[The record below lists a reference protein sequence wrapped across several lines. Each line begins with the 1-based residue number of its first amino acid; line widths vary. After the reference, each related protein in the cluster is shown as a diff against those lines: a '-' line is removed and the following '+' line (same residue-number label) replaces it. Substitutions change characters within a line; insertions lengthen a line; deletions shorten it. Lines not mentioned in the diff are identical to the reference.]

1 METEWRM
8 EIVSLHTSGNIRKEK
23 NHHGK
28 TTAPSPAVLGRW
40 QGGALKNEGLLFAH
54 GKKEP
59 LFLRMTD
66 YLINCDLR
74 ELKC

>member
-1 METEWRM
+1 MGTERH
-8 EIVSLHTSGNIRKEK
+8 VGAFAH
-23 NHHGK
+23 
-28 TTAPSPAVLGRW
+28 VLWGCQERPEPPRENGGAFPRAG
-40 QGGALKNEGLLFAH
+40 GGALKNEGLWFAH
-54 GKKEP
+54 GKREP